1 MSFRDREWGKLRQT
15 NLVYFHSTLL
25 IPSTYAL
32 GYCQMLIDPL
42 HLTYVV

>member
-1 MSFRDREWGKLRQT
+1 MSFRHWGTLRQT
-15 NLVYFHSTLL
+15 NLVYFHSILL

-32 GYCQMLIDPL
+32 GHCQMLIDPL